1 MNNCNLLQKLDAM
14 EVQIVTKEK
23 TQLYEYLTILP
34 PWDTSAT

>member
-1 MNNCNLLQKLDAM
+1 MNNCSLLHNLDAM